1 MKLWNDY
8 YNLQALSPDEI
19 VEFLKDTEGTKPI
32 SRFASSGQLSTG
44 RLSYSPE
51 KPTSRGRTRSSS
63 PVGIFLQQQQ
73 QQKPPKK
80 PNKIQTNKQN
90 KQKHRKHKGKTNYL
104 TIILTIS

>member
-19 VEFLKDTEGTKPI
+19 VEFLKDADGTKPI

-51 KPTSRGRTRSSS
+51 KPAYRGRTRSSS
-63 PVGIFLQQQQ
+63 PVSIFLQQQQ
-73 QQKPPKK
+73 QQQQQQPPKK
-80 PNKIQTNKQN
+80 TQQKTKWINKTSKNTENIKEKQT
-90 KQKHRKHKGKTNYL
+90 T
-104 TIILTIS
+104 

>member
-19 VEFLKDTEGTKPI
+19 VEFLKDADGTKLI

-63 PVGIFLQQQQ
+63 PVNIFLQQQQ
-73 QQKPPKK
+73 QQKTPQKTPTKYK
-80 PNKIQTNKQN
+80 RINKTSKNTENIKEKQT
-90 KQKHRKHKGKTNYL
+90 T
-104 TIILTIS
+104 